1 MSDRRKETRRK
12 LMAFTSVYELTPRTL
27 LGYLGDLTLHGALVI
42 GAKPVPIQRETK
54 VEIDFPGDLPD
65 VDTMPVTLPVRVAWC
80 HQDESPTY
88 FNIGLEFTDLHP
100 KHAELFQ
107 AVLGRYH
114 FRHVMPETGFK
125 RE

>member
-12 LMAFTSVYELTPRTL
+12 LMAFTSVYELNPRTL

-42 GAKPVPIQRETK
+42 GAKAVQIQRETK

-88 FNIGLEFTDLHP
+88 FNIGLEFIDLHP

-114 FRHVMPETGFK
+114 FRHVMSETGLR